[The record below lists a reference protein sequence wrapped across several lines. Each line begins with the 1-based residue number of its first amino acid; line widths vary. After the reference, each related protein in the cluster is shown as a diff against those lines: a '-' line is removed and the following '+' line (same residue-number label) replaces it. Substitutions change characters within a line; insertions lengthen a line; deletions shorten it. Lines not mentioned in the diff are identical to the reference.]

1 MVMMATPLCPL
12 VGTKETKEKSKKE
25 LPRDKQAIHQQRIF
39 ASGEASNSFRV
50 RRVNIL
56 PNRLHNHIHHQT
68 ILLHLKH
75 TEKKG

>member
-50 RRVNIL
+50 R
-56 PNRLHNHIHHQT
+56 
-68 ILLHLKH
+68 
-75 TEKKG
+75 